1 MLVRSIPYVNLELL
15 KHSYLIDLNN
25 QTLSDIV
32 YLSKHDDYKVGNN
45 ETLGGN
51 QGCNVNRH
59 LVMMGYIP

>member
-45 ETLGGN
+45 ETFN
-51 QGCNVNRH
+51 TC
-59 LVMMGYIP
+59 P